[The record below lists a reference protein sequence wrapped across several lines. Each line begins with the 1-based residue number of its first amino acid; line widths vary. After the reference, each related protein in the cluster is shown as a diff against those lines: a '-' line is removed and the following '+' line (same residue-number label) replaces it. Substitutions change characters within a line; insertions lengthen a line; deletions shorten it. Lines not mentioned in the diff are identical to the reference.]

1 MTSKIF
7 HCFNDEK
14 VEEVFPEAN
23 CFKPMKIANFPN
35 TRGITLEDLATSS
48 DYYATEKIDGSW
60 YALNIT
66 ENYKYLFGRT
76 ISRKNGLPVEK
87 GANVPHI
94 LEAFKDFPKDT
105 IIIGEIYTG
114 NRSQTSKDTVSIMG
128 SLPKRAIKLQEERG
142 KLHFYIHDIILLN
155 GKDLTKEKAIDRYL
169 TLSELYEIYHLDNYD
184 FIELAQIIETN
195 NALEAASEIIAR
207 GGEGIVLKK
216 KDYPY
221 QFDKRPAYSSVKI
234 KKADTVDVVCMG
246 FEDPTRE
253 YNGKETSDYW
263 VIEEKVL
270 SFEDSH
276 GNDVSGWKEVERGIG
291 DKKVYKDINHRTIEV
306 TKPYYYG
313 WKTAIKI
320 GLYKNG
326 ELVSIGTVSSGLTDF
341 YREDFAKNPQ
351 KYIGQ
356 VIECECMELKDGAL
370 RHPIFKRF
378 REDKNAED
386 CRYEEIFK

>member
-1 MTSKIF
+1 MIIK
-7 HCFNDEK
+7 NDQFDDEL
-14 VEEVFPEAN
+14 VQDFFPEAY
-23 CFKPMKIANFPN
+23 CFKPMKIANFTN
-35 TRGITLEDLATSS
+35 TRGITLEDLATSD

-94 LEAFKDFPKDT
+94 LEAFKDFPKNT

-114 NRSQTSKDTVSIMG
+114 DRTQTSKDTVSIMG

-142 KLHFYIHDIILLN
+142 KLHFYIHDMILLN
-155 GKDLTKEKAIDRYL
+155 GKDLTEEKAIDRYL
-169 TLSELYEIYHLDNYD
+169 ALSELYKTYHLDKYD

-195 NALEAASEIIAR
+195 NALEAAAEIIAR
-207 GGEGIVLKK
+207 GGEGVVLKK

-221 QFDKRPAYSSVKI
+221 EYNKRPAYSSVKI

-246 FEDPTRE
+246 FEDPTKE
-253 YNGKETSDYW
+253 YNGKETSDYLMN
-263 VIEEKVL
+263 IKTGEKFIRGKRSEL
-270 SFEDSH
+270 NILEDAM
-276 GNDVSGWKEVERGIG
+276 NNVE
-291 DKKVYKDINHRTIEV
+291 DFIEV
-306 TKPYYYG
+306 TKPFYYG
-313 WKTAIKI
+313 WKTAVKI
-320 GLYKNG
+320 GLYKDG

-341 YREDFAKNPQ
+341 YREDFAKNPK
-351 KYIGQ
+351 KYIGH

-370 RHPIFKRF
+370 RHPIFRRF

-386 CRYEEIFK
+386 CKYEEIFK

>member
-1 MTSKIF
+1 MIIK
-7 HCFNDEK
+7 NDQFDDEL
-14 VEEVFPEAN
+14 VQNFFPEAY

-35 TRGITLEDLATSS
+35 TRGITLEDLATSD

-94 LEAFKDFPKDT
+94 LEAFKDFPKNT

-114 NRSQTSKDTVSIMG
+114 DRTQTSKDTVSIMG

-142 KLHFYIHDIILLN
+142 KLHFYIHDMILLN
-155 GKDLTKEKAIDRYL
+155 GKDLTEEKAIDRYL
-169 TLSELYEIYHLDNYD
+169 ALSKLYKTYHLDKYD

-195 NALEAASEIIAR
+195 NALEAAAEIIAR
-207 GGEGIVLKK
+207 GGEGVVLKK

-221 QFDKRPAYSSVKI
+221 EYNKRPAYSSVKI

-246 FEDPTRE
+246 FEDPTKE
-253 YNGKETSDYW
+253 YNGKETSDYLMNIKTGEKIIRGKHSELNLLEDAMNN
-263 VIEEKVL
+263 VEDFIE
-270 SFEDSH
+270 
-276 GNDVSGWKEVERGIG
+276 I
-291 DKKVYKDINHRTIEV
+291 
-306 TKPYYYG
+306 TKPFYYG

-320 GLYKNG
+320 GLYKDG

-356 VIECECMELKDGAL
+356 VIECECMELKDGSL

-378 REDKNAED
+378 REDKNVEE
-386 CRYEEIFK
+386 CKYEEIFK

>member
-1 MTSKIF
+1 MIIK
-7 HCFNDEK
+7 NDQFDDEL
-14 VEEVFPEAN
+14 VQDFFPEAY

-35 TRGITLEDLATSS
+35 TRGITLEDLATSN

-60 YALNIT
+60 YCFNKT
-66 ENYKYLFGRT
+66 PNYAYLFGRT

-87 GANVPHI
+87 SDNVPHI
-94 LEAFKDFPKDT
+94 KEALSVLPPNT

-114 NRSQTSKDTVSIMG
+114 DKTKTSKDTVSIMG
-128 SLPKRAIKLQEERG
+128 SLPKRAIALQKKQG
-142 KLHFYIHDIILLN
+142 NVHYYLHDIIMYD
-155 GKDLTKEKAIDRYL
+155 GEDLTSLGAFERYNKIK
-169 TLSELYEIYHLDNYD
+169 EIYFDLKLDKYD
-184 FIELAQIIETN
+184 FLELAPILDTK
-195 NALEAASEIIAR
+195 NALEAAAEIIAR
-207 GGEGIVLKK
+207 GGEGVVLKK

-221 QFDKRPAYSSVKI
+221 EYNKRPAYSSVKI

-246 FEDPTRE
+246 FEDPTKE
-253 YNGKETSDYW
+253 YNGKETSDYLMNIKTGEKFIRDKRLELNILEDAMNN
-263 VIEEKVL
+263 VKDFIE
-270 SFEDSH
+270 
-276 GNDVSGWKEVERGIG
+276 I
-291 DKKVYKDINHRTIEV
+291 
-306 TKPYYYG
+306 TKPFYYG

-320 GLYKNG
+320 GLYKDG

-356 VIECECMELKDGAL
+356 VIECECMELKNGSL

-386 CRYEEIFK
+386 CKYEEIFK

>member
-1 MTSKIF
+1 MIIK
-7 HCFNDEK
+7 NDQFDDEL
-14 VEEVFPEAN
+14 VQEFFPEAY

-35 TRGITLEDLATSS
+35 TRGITLEDLATSD

-60 YALNIT
+60 YCFNKT
-66 ENYKYLFGRT
+66 PNYAYLFGRT

-87 GANVPHI
+87 SDNVPHI
-94 LEAFKDFPKDT
+94 KEALSVLPPNT

-114 NRSQTSKDTVSIMG
+114 DKTKTSKDTVSIMG
-128 SLPKRAIKLQEERG
+128 SLPKRAIVLQKKQG
-142 KLHFYIHDIILLN
+142 NVHYYLHDIIMYD
-155 GKDLTKEKAIDRYL
+155 GEDLTFLGAFDRYNKIK
-169 TLSELYEIYHLDNYD
+169 EIYFDLELNKYD
-184 FIELAQIIETN
+184 FLELAPILNTK
-195 NALEAASEIIAR
+195 NALEAAAEIIAR
-207 GGEGIVLKK
+207 GGEGVVLKK

-221 QFDKRPAYSSVKI
+221 EYNKRPAYSSVKI

-246 FEDPTRE
+246 FEDPTKE
-253 YNGKETSDYW
+253 YNGKETSDYLMN
-263 VIEEKVL
+263 VKTGEKIIRGKRSKL
-270 SFEDSH
+270 NLLEDSID
-276 GNDVSGWKEVERGIG
+276 N
-291 DKKVYKDINHRTIEV
+291 IEDFIEI
-306 TKPYYYG
+306 TKPFYYG

-320 GLYKNG
+320 GLYKDG

-386 CRYEEIFK
+386 CKYEEIFR

>member
-1 MTSKIF
+1 MIIK
-7 HCFNDEK
+7 NDQFDDEL
-14 VEEVFPEAN
+14 VQDYFPEAY

-35 TRGITLEDLATSS
+35 TRGITLEDLATS
-48 DYYATEKIDGSW
+48 DNYYATEKIDGAW

-94 LEAFKDFPKDT
+94 LEAFKDFPKNT

-114 NRSQTSKDTVSIMG
+114 DRTQTSKDTVSIMG

-155 GKDLTKEKAIDRYL
+155 GEDLTGEKAIDRYL
-169 TLSELYEIYHLDNYD
+169 TLSRLYKIYHLDKYD

-195 NALEAASEIIAR
+195 NALEAAAEIIAR
-207 GGEGIVLKK
+207 GGEGVVLKK

-221 QFDKRPAYSSVKI
+221 EYNKRPAYSSVKI

-246 FEDPTRE
+246 FENPTKE
-253 YNGKETSDYW
+253 YNGKETSNYLMNTKTGEKF
-263 VIEEKVL
+263 VRGKHEEAVNNIED
-270 SFEDSH
+270 F
-276 GNDVSGWKEVERGIG
+276 
-291 DKKVYKDINHRTIEV
+291 IEI
-306 TKPYYYG
+306 TKPFYYG

-320 GLYKNG
+320 GLYKDG

-356 VIECECMELKDGAL
+356 VIECECMEKDNNKKTL
-370 RHPIFKRF
+370 RHPLFVRF
-378 REDKNAED
+378 REDKNDKECTFD
-386 CRYEEIFK
+386 EVFK

>member
-1 MTSKIF
+1 MIIK
-7 HCFNDEK
+7 NDQFDDEL
-14 VEEVFPEAN
+14 VQEFFPEAY

-35 TRGITLEDLATSS
+35 TRGITLEDLATSD

-60 YALNIT
+60 YCFNKT
-66 ENYKYLFGRT
+66 PNYAYLFGRT

-87 GANVPHI
+87 SDNVPHI
-94 LEAFKDFPKDT
+94 KEALSVLPPNT
-105 IIIGEIYTG
+105 IVIGEIYTG
-114 NRSQTSKDTVSIMG
+114 DKTKTSKDTVSIMG
-128 SLPKRAIKLQEERG
+128 SLPKRAITLQKKQRNVHYY
-142 KLHFYIHDIILLN
+142 LHDIIMYD
-155 GKDLTKEKAIDRYL
+155 GEDLTSLGAFDRYNKIK
-169 TLSELYEIYHLDNYD
+169 EIYFDLKLNKYD
-184 FIELAQIIETN
+184 FLELAPILNTK
-195 NALEAASEIIAR
+195 NALEAAAEIIAR
-207 GGEGIVLKK
+207 GGEGVVLKK

-221 QFDKRPAYSSVKI
+221 EYNKRPAYSSVKI

-246 FEDPTRE
+246 FEDPTKE
-253 YNGKETSDYW
+253 YNGKETSDYLMN
-263 VIEEKVL
+263 VKTGEKIIRGKRSKLNLLEDAADNVEDFIE
-270 SFEDSH
+270 
-276 GNDVSGWKEVERGIG
+276 I
-291 DKKVYKDINHRTIEV
+291 

-341 YREDFAKNPQ
+341 YREDFAKNQQ

-386 CRYEEIFK
+386 CKYEEIFK

>member
-1 MTSKIF
+1 MIIK
-7 HCFNDEK
+7 NDQFDDEL
-14 VEEVFPEAN
+14 VQDFFPEAY

-35 TRGITLEDLATSS
+35 TRGITLEDLATSN

-60 YALNIT
+60 YCFNKT
-66 ENYKYLFGRT
+66 PNYAYLFGRT

-87 GANVPHI
+87 SDNVPHI
-94 LEAFKDFPKDT
+94 KEALSVLPPNT

-114 NRSQTSKDTVSIMG
+114 DKTKTSKDTVSIMG
-128 SLPKRAIKLQEERG
+128 SLPKRAIALQKKQG
-142 KLHFYIHDIILLN
+142 NVHYYLHDIIMYD
-155 GKDLTKEKAIDRYL
+155 GEDLTSLGAFERYNKIK
-169 TLSELYEIYHLDNYD
+169 EIYFDLKLDKYD
-184 FIELAQIIETN
+184 FLELAPILDTK
-195 NALEAASEIIAR
+195 NALEAAAEIIAR
-207 GGEGIVLKK
+207 GGEGVVLKK

-221 QFDKRPAYSSVKI
+221 EYNKRPAYSSVKI

-246 FEDPTRE
+246 FEDPTKE
-253 YNGKETSDYW
+253 YNGKETSDYLMNIKTGEKFIRGKRSELNILEDAMNN
-263 VIEEKVL
+263 IED
-270 SFEDSH
+270 F
-276 GNDVSGWKEVERGIG
+276 
-291 DKKVYKDINHRTIEV
+291 IEI
-306 TKPYYYG
+306 TKPFYYG

-326 ELVSIGTVSSGLTDF
+326 ELVPIGTVSSGLTDF

-386 CRYEEIFK
+386 CKYEEIFK

>member
-1 MTSKIF
+1 MIIK
-7 HCFNDEK
+7 NDQFDDEL
-14 VEEVFPEAN
+14 VQNFFPEAY

-35 TRGITLEDLATSS
+35 TRGITLEDLATSD

-94 LEAFKDFPKDT
+94 LEAFKDFPKNT

-114 NRSQTSKDTVSIMG
+114 DRTQTSKDTVSIMG

-142 KLHFYIHDIILLN
+142 KLHFYIHDMILLN
-155 GKDLTKEKAIDRYL
+155 GKDLTEEKAIDRYL
-169 TLSELYEIYHLDNYD
+169 ALSKLYKTYHLDKYD

-195 NALEAASEIIAR
+195 NALEAAAEIIAR
-207 GGEGIVLKK
+207 GGEGVVLKK

-221 QFDKRPAYSSVKI
+221 EYNKRPAYSSVKI

-246 FEDPTRE
+246 FEDPTKE
-253 YNGKETSDYW
+253 YNGKETSDYLMNIKTGEKIIRGKHSELNLLEDAMNN
-263 VIEEKVL
+263 VEDFIE
-270 SFEDSH
+270 
-276 GNDVSGWKEVERGIG
+276 I
-291 DKKVYKDINHRTIEV
+291 
-306 TKPYYYG
+306 TKPFYYG

-320 GLYKNG
+320 GLYKDG

-356 VIECECMELKDGAL
+356 VIECECMELKDGSL

-378 REDKNAED
+378 REDKNAEE
-386 CRYEEIFK
+386 CKYEEIFK

>member
-1 MTSKIF
+1 MIIK
-7 HCFNDEK
+7 NDQFDDEL
-14 VEEVFPEAN
+14 VQNFFPEAY

-35 TRGITLEDLATSS
+35 TRGITLEDLATSD

-87 GANVPHI
+87 SANVPHI
-94 LEAFKDFPKDT
+94 LEAFKDFPKNT

-114 NRSQTSKDTVSIMG
+114 DRTQTSKDTVSIMG

-142 KLHFYIHDIILLN
+142 KLHFYIHDMILLN
-155 GKDLTKEKAIDRYL
+155 GKDLTEEKAIDRYL
-169 TLSELYEIYHLDNYD
+169 ALSKLYKTYHLDKYD

-195 NALEAASEIIAR
+195 NALEAAAEIIAR
-207 GGEGIVLKK
+207 GGEGVVLKK

-221 QFDKRPAYSSVKI
+221 EYNKRPAYSSVKI

-246 FEDPTRE
+246 FEDPTKE
-253 YNGKETSDYW
+253 YNGKETSDYLMNIKTGEKIIRGKHSELNLLEDAMNN
-263 VIEEKVL
+263 VEDFIE
-270 SFEDSH
+270 
-276 GNDVSGWKEVERGIG
+276 I
-291 DKKVYKDINHRTIEV
+291 
-306 TKPYYYG
+306 TKPFYYG

-320 GLYKNG
+320 GLYKDG

-356 VIECECMELKDGAL
+356 VIECECMELKDGSL

-378 REDKNAED
+378 REDKNAEE
-386 CRYEEIFK
+386 CKYEEIFK

>member
-1 MTSKIF
+1 MIIK
-7 HCFNDEK
+7 NDQFDDEL
-14 VEEVFPEAN
+14 VQDYFPEAY

-35 TRGITLEDLATSS
+35 TRGITLEDLATSD
-48 DYYATEKIDGSW
+48 DYYATEKIDGAW
-60 YALNIT
+60 YCFNKT
-66 ENYKYLFGRT
+66 PNYAYLFGRT

-87 GANVPHI
+87 SDNVPHI
-94 LEAFKDFPKDT
+94 KEALSILPPNT

-114 NRSQTSKDTVSIMG
+114 DKTKTSKDTVSIMG
-128 SLPKRAIKLQEERG
+128 SLPKRAITLQKKQG
-142 KLHFYIHDIILLN
+142 NVHYYLHDIIMYD
-155 GKDLTKEKAIDRYL
+155 GEDLTSLGAFERYNKIK
-169 TLSELYEIYHLDNYD
+169 EIYFDLKLDKYD
-184 FIELAQIIETN
+184 FLELAPILDTK
-195 NALEAASEIIAR
+195 NALEAAAEIIAR

-221 QFDKRPAYSSVKI
+221 EYNKRPAYSSVKI

-246 FEDPTRE
+246 FEDPTKE
-253 YNGKETSDYW
+253 YNGKETSDYLMNIKTGEKFIRGKRSELNILEDAMNNTEDF
-263 VIEEKVL
+263 IE
-270 SFEDSH
+270 
-276 GNDVSGWKEVERGIG
+276 I
-291 DKKVYKDINHRTIEV
+291 
-306 TKPYYYG
+306 TKPFYYD
-313 WKTAIKI
+313 WKTAINI

-356 VIECECMELKDGAL
+356 VIECECMELKDGSL

-386 CRYEEIFK
+386 CKYEEIFK

>member
-1 MTSKIF
+1 MIIK
-7 HCFNDEK
+7 NDQFDDEL
-14 VEEVFPEAN
+14 VQDFFPEAY

-35 TRGITLEDLATSS
+35 TRGITLEDLATSN

-60 YALNIT
+60 YCFNKT
-66 ENYKYLFGRT
+66 PNYAYLFGRT

-87 GANVPHI
+87 SDNVPHI
-94 LEAFKDFPKDT
+94 KEALSVLPPNT

-114 NRSQTSKDTVSIMG
+114 DKTKTSKDTVSIMG
-128 SLPKRAIKLQEERG
+128 SLPKRAIALQKKQG
-142 KLHFYIHDIILLN
+142 NVHYYLHDIIMYD
-155 GKDLTKEKAIDRYL
+155 GEDLTSLGAFERYNKIK
-169 TLSELYEIYHLDNYD
+169 EIYFDLKLDKYD
-184 FIELAQIIETN
+184 FLELAPILNTK
-195 NALEAASEIIAR
+195 NALEAAAEIIAR
-207 GGEGIVLKK
+207 GGEGVVLKK

-221 QFDKRPAYSSVKI
+221 EYNKRPAYSSVKI

-246 FEDPTRE
+246 FEDPTKE
-253 YNGKETSDYW
+253 YNGKETSDYLMNIKTGEKFIRDKRLELNILEDAMNN
-263 VIEEKVL
+263 VKDFIE
-270 SFEDSH
+270 
-276 GNDVSGWKEVERGIG
+276 I
-291 DKKVYKDINHRTIEV
+291 
-306 TKPYYYG
+306 TKPFYYG

-320 GLYKNG
+320 GLYKDG

-356 VIECECMELKDGAL
+356 VIECECMELKDGSL

-386 CRYEEIFK
+386 CKYEEVFK

>member
-1 MTSKIF
+1 MIIK
-7 HCFNDEK
+7 NDQFDDEL
-14 VEEVFPEAN
+14 VQDYFPEAY

-35 TRGITLEDLATSS
+35 TRGITLEDLATSD
-48 DYYATEKIDGSW
+48 DYYATEKIDGAW
-60 YALNIT
+60 YCFNKT
-66 ENYKYLFGRT
+66 PNYAYLFGRT

-87 GANVPHI
+87 SDNVPHI
-94 LEAFKDFPKDT
+94 KEALSILPPNT

-114 NRSQTSKDTVSIMG
+114 DKTKTSKDTVSIMG
-128 SLPKRAIKLQEERG
+128 SLPKRAITLQKKQG
-142 KLHFYIHDIILLN
+142 NVHYYLHDIIMYD
-155 GKDLTKEKAIDRYL
+155 GEDLTSLGAFERYNKIK
-169 TLSELYEIYHLDNYD
+169 EIYFDLKLDKYD
-184 FIELAQIIETN
+184 FLELAPILDTK
-195 NALEAASEIIAR
+195 NALEAAAEIIAR

-221 QFDKRPAYSSVKI
+221 EYNKRPAYSSVKI

-246 FEDPTRE
+246 FEDPTKE
-253 YNGKETSDYW
+253 YNGKETSDYLMNIKTGEKFIRGKRSELNILEDAMNNTEDF
-263 VIEEKVL
+263 IE
-270 SFEDSH
+270 
-276 GNDVSGWKEVERGIG
+276 I
-291 DKKVYKDINHRTIEV
+291 
-306 TKPYYYG
+306 TKPFYYG
-313 WKTAIKI
+313 WKTAINI

-356 VIECECMELKDGAL
+356 VIECECMELKDGSL

-386 CRYEEIFK
+386 CKYEEIFK

>member
-1 MTSKIF
+1 MIIK
-7 HCFNDEK
+7 NDQFDDEL
-14 VEEVFPEAN
+14 VQEFFPEAY

-35 TRGITLEDLATSS
+35 TRGITLEDLATSD

-60 YALNIT
+60 YCFNKT
-66 ENYKYLFGRT
+66 PNYAYLFGRT

-87 GANVPHI
+87 SDNVPHI
-94 LEAFKDFPKDT
+94 KEALSVLPPNT

-114 NRSQTSKDTVSIMG
+114 DKTKTSKDTVSIMG
-128 SLPKRAIKLQEERG
+128 SLPKRAIALQKKQG
-142 KLHFYIHDIILLN
+142 NVHYYLHDIIMYD
-155 GKDLTKEKAIDRYL
+155 GEDLTSLGAFDRYNKIK
-169 TLSELYEIYHLDNYD
+169 EIYFDLKLNKYD
-184 FIELAQIIETN
+184 FLELAPILNTK
-195 NALEAASEIIAR
+195 NALEAAAEIIAR
-207 GGEGIVLKK
+207 GGEGVVLKK

-221 QFDKRPAYSSVKI
+221 EYNKRPAYSSVKI

-246 FEDPTRE
+246 FEDPTKE
-253 YNGKETSDYW
+253 YNGKETSDYLMN
-263 VIEEKVL
+263 IKTGEKIIRSKRSKL
-270 SFEDSH
+270 NLLEDSID
-276 GNDVSGWKEVERGIG
+276 N
-291 DKKVYKDINHRTIEV
+291 IEDFIEI
-306 TKPYYYG
+306 TKPFYYG

-386 CRYEEIFK
+386 CKYEEIFR

>member
-1 MTSKIF
+1 MIIK
-7 HCFNDEK
+7 NDQFDDEL
-14 VEEVFPEAN
+14 VQDFFPEAY

-35 TRGITLEDLATSS
+35 TRGITLEDLATSN

-60 YALNIT
+60 YCFNKT
-66 ENYKYLFGRT
+66 PNYAYLFGRT

-87 GANVPHI
+87 SDNVPHI
-94 LEAFKDFPKDT
+94 KEALSVLPPNT

-114 NRSQTSKDTVSIMG
+114 DKTKTSKDTVSIMG
-128 SLPKRAIKLQEERG
+128 SLPKRAIALQKKQG
-142 KLHFYIHDIILLN
+142 NVHYYLHDIIMYD
-155 GKDLTKEKAIDRYL
+155 GEDLSTLGAFDRYNKIK
-169 TLSELYEIYHLDNYD
+169 EIYFDLKLDKYN
-184 FIELAQIIETN
+184 FLELAPILDTK
-195 NALEAASEIIAR
+195 NALEAAAEIIAR
-207 GGEGIVLKK
+207 GGEGVVLKK

-221 QFDKRPAYSSVKI
+221 EYNKRPAYSSVKI
-234 KKADTVDVVCMG
+234 KKVDTVDVVCMG
-246 FEDPTRE
+246 FEDPTKE
-253 YNGKETSDYW
+253 YNGKETSDYLMNIKTGEKFIRGKRSELSILEDAMNNTEDF
-263 VIEEKVL
+263 IE
-270 SFEDSH
+270 
-276 GNDVSGWKEVERGIG
+276 I
-291 DKKVYKDINHRTIEV
+291 
-306 TKPYYYG
+306 TKPFYYD

-356 VIECECMELKDGAL
+356 VIECECMELKDGSL

-386 CRYEEIFK
+386 CKYEEIFK

>member
-1 MTSKIF
+1 MIIK
-7 HCFNDEK
+7 NDQFDDEL
-14 VEEVFPEAN
+14 VQNFFPEAY

-35 TRGITLEDLATSS
+35 TRGITLEDLATSD

-94 LEAFKDFPKDT
+94 LEAFKDFPKNT

-114 NRSQTSKDTVSIMG
+114 DRTQTSKDTVSIMG

-142 KLHFYIHDIILLN
+142 KLHFYIHDMILLN
-155 GKDLTKEKAIDRYL
+155 GKDLTEEKAIDRYL
-169 TLSELYEIYHLDNYD
+169 VLSKLYKTYHLDKYD

-195 NALEAASEIIAR
+195 NALEAAAEIIAR
-207 GGEGIVLKK
+207 GGEGVVLKK

-221 QFDKRPAYSSVKI
+221 EYNKRPAYSSVKI

-246 FEDPTRE
+246 FEDPTKE
-253 YNGKETSDYW
+253 YNGKETSDYLMNIKTGEKIIRGKHSELNLLGDAMNN
-263 VIEEKVL
+263 VEDFIE
-270 SFEDSH
+270 
-276 GNDVSGWKEVERGIG
+276 I
-291 DKKVYKDINHRTIEV
+291 
-306 TKPYYYG
+306 TKPFYYG

-320 GLYKNG
+320 GLYKDG

-356 VIECECMELKDGAL
+356 VIECECMELKDGSL

-378 REDKNAED
+378 REDKNAEE
-386 CRYEEIFK
+386 CKYEEIFK

>member
-1 MTSKIF
+1 MIIK
-7 HCFNDEK
+7 NDQFDDEL
-14 VEEVFPEAN
+14 VQEFFPEAY

-35 TRGITLEDLATSS
+35 TRGITLEDLATSD

-60 YALNIT
+60 YCFNKT
-66 ENYKYLFGRT
+66 PNYAYLFGRT

-87 GANVPHI
+87 SDNVPHI
-94 LEAFKDFPKDT
+94 KEALSVLPPNT

-114 NRSQTSKDTVSIMG
+114 DKTKTSKDTVSIMG
-128 SLPKRAIKLQEERG
+128 SLPKRAIALQKKQG
-142 KLHFYIHDIILLN
+142 NVHYYLHDIIMYD
-155 GKDLTKEKAIDRYL
+155 GEDLTSLGAFDRYNKIK
-169 TLSELYEIYHLDNYD
+169 EIYFDLKLNKYD
-184 FIELAQIIETN
+184 FLELAPILNTK
-195 NALEAASEIIAR
+195 NALEAAAEIIAR
-207 GGEGIVLKK
+207 GGEGVVLKK

-221 QFDKRPAYSSVKI
+221 EYNKRPAYSSVKI

-246 FEDPTRE
+246 FEDPTKE
-253 YNGKETSDYW
+253 YNGKEASDYLMN
-263 VIEEKVL
+263 IKTGEKIIRSKRSKL
-270 SFEDSH
+270 NLLEDSID
-276 GNDVSGWKEVERGIG
+276 N
-291 DKKVYKDINHRTIEV
+291 IEDFIEI

-326 ELVSIGTVSSGLTDF
+326 ELISIGTVSSGLTDF

-356 VIECECMELKDGAL
+356 VIECECMELKDGTL
-370 RHPIFKRF
+370 RHPVFTRF

-386 CRYEEIFK
+386 CKYEEIFK

>member
-1 MTSKIF
+1 MIIK
-7 HCFNDEK
+7 NDQFDDEL
-14 VEEVFPEAN
+14 VQDFFPEAY

-35 TRGITLEDLATSS
+35 TRGITLEDLATSD

-94 LEAFKDFPKDT
+94 LEAFKDFPKNT

-114 NRSQTSKDTVSIMG
+114 DRTQTSKDTVSIMG

-142 KLHFYIHDIILLN
+142 KLHFYIHDMILLN
-155 GKDLTKEKAIDRYL
+155 GKDLTEEKAIDRYL
-169 TLSELYEIYHLDNYD
+169 ALSELYKTYHLDKYD

-195 NALEAASEIIAR
+195 NALEAAAEIIAR
-207 GGEGIVLKK
+207 GGEGVVLKK

-221 QFDKRPAYSSVKI
+221 EYNKRPAYSSVKI

-246 FEDPTRE
+246 FEDPTKE
-253 YNGKETSDYW
+253 YNGKETSDYLMN
-263 VIEEKVL
+263 IKTGEKIIRGKRSEL
-270 SFEDSH
+270 NILEDAM
-276 GNDVSGWKEVERGIG
+276 NNVE
-291 DKKVYKDINHRTIEV
+291 DFIEV
-306 TKPYYYG
+306 TKPFYYG
-313 WKTAIKI
+313 WKTAVKI
-320 GLYKNG
+320 GLYKDG

-341 YREDFAKNPQ
+341 YREDFAKNPK
-351 KYIGQ
+351 KYIGH

-370 RHPIFKRF
+370 RHPIFRRF

-386 CRYEEIFK
+386 CKYEEIFK